1 MTFFRLPSLFG
12 MRTKTPTEPSAS
24 DQVAN
29 QPPSSAAEDHP
40 EPRDPQAG
48 SIQTKW
54 LDLNYSEIRVAEN
67 AMRFA
72 TTGSSSRKRL
82 RTLFTKEPI
91 TLAWIDSFAEEDILY
106 DVGANVGMYTVYA
119 AVMRKSPVYAFEPEA
134 LNYAELN
141 KNIFLN
147 DLHERVLS
155 YCLALTDVDKT
166 DRLLLSDFGLG
177 ISYHDFEENSWTED
191 KAFAHDWVVSKDN
204 RRQQGCVGR
213 RMDSLIAEGL
223 PPPAHIKIDV
233 DGLEH
238 RVVAGM
244 IETLRRSD
252 LKTVLIEINFDNP
265 KNLAII
271 NTMAKIGWRFSWEQ
285 LRTHRTV
292 KFTVDQIKEYQRRGV
307 GGLNYIF
314 YKDEFYERLFE
325 RLFETYSPGEPLDT
339 AAAIGSL
346 RHGEQR
352 VKLDAHNS

>member
-1 MTFFRLPSLFG
+1 MQFRLPSFLK
-12 MRTKTPTEPSAS
+12 MRTQASA
-24 DQVAN
+24 
-29 QPPSSAAEDHP
+29 PPAPIDLASSAPAPRADVTDAEP
-40 EPRDPQAG
+40 EGAGAQAKT
-48 SIQTKW
+48 IRTKW
-54 LDLNYSEIRVAEN
+54 LELDYSEIDIAGK

-91 TLAWIDSFAEEDILY
+91 TLAWIDTFAEGETLFDI
-106 DVGANVGMYTVYA
+106 GANVGMYTVYA
-119 AVMRKSPVYAFEPEA
+119 AVMRNSSVYAFEPEA

-147 DLHERVLS
+147 TLHGRVLA
-155 YCLALTDVDKT
+155 YCLALSDVDKA

-191 KAFAHDWVVSKDN
+191 KVFAPDWVVGKDD
-204 RRQQGCVGR
+204 RRQQGCIGR
-213 RMDSLIAEGL
+213 RLDSLIAEGL
-223 PPPAHIKIDV
+223 PVPAHIKIDV

-244 IETLRRSD
+244 IKTLRRPD

-265 KNLAII
+265 KNLAIADL
-271 NTMAKIGWRFSWEQ
+271 MADLGWRFSWNQ

-292 KFTVDQIKEYQRRGV
+292 KFTVEQIRDYQRRGA

-314 YKDEFYERLFE
+314 YKDEFYDRFFDRLF
-325 RLFETYSPGEPLDT
+325 RSYTPGEPLKV
-339 AAAIGSL
+339 AEALGEASASAAI
-346 RHGEQR
+346 
-352 VKLDAHNS
+352 